1 MDFNFNTINS
11 VIEGVFTL
19 EEAKA
24 VLLKEDQNIQYQLLS
39 PTDWTV
45 TRLQE
50 TGTAIPVNISDYR
63 TLIRATGNLRKEK
76 INACADLDALKTL
89 LLTPQTQQA
98 DDGLVI
104 GNPGSLDIWLLP
116 DQSNSLE
123 A

>member
-1 MDFNFNTINS
+1 MNFNSNTISN

-24 VLLKEDQNIQYQLLS
+24 VLLKEDKNIQYQLLS

-76 INACADLDALKTL
+76 INACASLDALKTL

>member
-1 MDFNFNTINS
+1 MNFNYNTISN
-11 VIEGVFTL
+11 VVEGVFTL

-45 TRLQE
+45 TRHQE
-50 TGTAIPVNISDYR
+50 TGTAIPTNISDYR

-116 DQSNSLE
+116 DQ
-123 A
+123 